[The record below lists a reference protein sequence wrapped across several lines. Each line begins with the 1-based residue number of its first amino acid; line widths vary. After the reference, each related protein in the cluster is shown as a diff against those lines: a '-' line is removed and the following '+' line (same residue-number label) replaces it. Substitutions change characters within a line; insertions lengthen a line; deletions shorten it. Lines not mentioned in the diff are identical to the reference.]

1 MWLKV
6 LKRADTH
13 SVVQIIGKPAIMKAM
28 IPNLPPPGYVFEVDS
43 VRFDLLSSQLQ
54 AKHTSGDT
62 SGKFEVPRPKRPKLA
77 STDGV

>member
-13 SVVQIIGKPAIMKAM
+13 SVVQIIGKPAILKAM

-54 AKHTSGDT
+54 AKHTSAE
-62 SGKFEVPRPKRPKLA
+62 FEVPRPKRPKLA